1 MDARGTDFARL
12 RGAKRVLA
20 EPRNFV
26 GMVGLA
32 VDALDPAEVE
42 AARLEAE
49 ADAADIERRRV
60 AKARSETLVR
70 RQEEEAA
77 ARECDAL
84 HARSASLRAYLASE
98 VMPTVTDAMLQ
109 MLRIRPDDPA
119 LALSD
124 YLLRK
129 DKKDSIEEEAERAAK
144 AAMERALLE
153 EEKKQEK
160 ERRLEISRRKAAEAR
175 AAIKPR
181 SVVRFVPKVPPPRAR
196 PAPAEEAA

>member
-1 MDARGTDFARL
+1 M
-12 RGAKRVLA
+12 
-20 EPRNFV
+20 
-26 GMVGLA
+26 
-32 VDALDPAEVE
+32 
-42 AARLEAE
+42 
-49 ADAADIERRRV
+49 
-60 AKARSETLVR
+60 R

-124 YLLRK
+124 YLSRK
-129 DKKDSIEEEAERAAK
+129 DKKAAIEEEAERAAK

-181 SVVRFVPKVPPPRAR
+181 SMVRIVPKVPPPRAR
-196 PAPAEEAA
+196 PAPAEEAG